1 MGFFLTCHA
10 CFPPG
15 GTDLPWLSLA
25 VWHAGAFG
33 EAFSPQQ
40 NSSLMFPCTTTF
52 LSPKCFASH
61 FLDLA
66 KCSHAEN
73 PTLPPAVLL
82 AGKRQQLL
90 SGDYSHRSFGYLIRE
105 GKTHPGPCKMQTL
118 HLRFRARGR
127 EQPPLLQQMLP
138 AIFPASCPKE
148 KT

>member
-33 EAFSPQQ
+33 EAFPPQQ

-52 LSPKCFASH
+52 LSLKCFASH

-66 KCSHAEN
+66 NCSHAEN
-73 PTLPPAVLL
+73 PTLPSSCPSGRKEAATPLWRLQSLL
-82 AGKRQQLL
+82 LWL
-90 SGDYSHRSFGYLIRE
+90 SNRE
-105 GKTHPGPCKMQTL
+105 GKTHPGPCKMQRL
-118 HLRFRARGR
+118 HLRSRAQGR
-127 EQPPLLQQMLP
+127 EQPPLLEQMLS
-138 AIFPASCPKE
+138 AIFPASCSKE
-148 KT
+148 KI